1 MWGGLPPPSFLVV
14 CFVWASVVWAGLEGV
29 SRTEAAAGWP
39 CAVCVGLVGCGV
51 VWCRKHACL
60 WWVAAAVV
68 VVVVC
73 CGGCPWCVLVCVC
86 GGGMLSG
93 FWGSAPWL
101 PGLWFCFAVVGWGCG
116 CGWVGCELYSGREHL
131 TVSLR
136 QCLFCRVLL
145 FVFLSVRWMPWH
157 QGPMKDVVACDIPRG
172 AGWRAVIRGFP
183 NGGTRHELCRVT
195 CI

>member
-1 MWGGLPPPSFLVV
+1 M
-14 CFVWASVVWAGLEGV
+14 FVVVWAVGGLG
-29 SRTEAAAGWP
+29 RPGLLLRKAAGCCSCFSLVWRGWGWLV
-39 CAVCVGLVGCGV
+39 AVC
-51 VWCRKHACL
+51 WCRRHARCGGLLRLLWSWWSVVVGALACVGVACCRGSGAVRPGCL
-60 WWVAAAVV
+60 ACASAACWWVV
-68 VVVVC
+68 
-73 CGGCPWCVLVCVC
+73 
-86 GGGMLSG
+86 
-93 FWGSAPWL
+93 
-101 PGLWFCFAVVGWGCG
+101 GCG

-136 QCLFCRVLL
+136 QCLFCRVLLL

>member
-1 MWGGLPPPSFLVV
+1 MGWLPGRVLSGSLNGSGPAGGLALRK
-14 CFVWASVVWAGLEGV
+14 AGQPTV
-29 SRTEAAAGWP
+29 SRGFVLAGG
-39 CAVCVGLVGCGV
+39 VGLSGD
-51 VWCRKHACL
+51 WCRKHARCCL
-60 WWVAAAVV
+60 LGG
-68 VVVVC
+68 
-73 CGGCPWCVLVCVC
+73 GGCPCVC

-101 PGLWFCFAVVGWGCG
+101 PDLSGAPGCSGVVGG

-131 TVSLR
+131 TVRFLR
-136 QCLFCRVLL
+136 QSVSCFVRVSLL